1 MTLTEMRSM
10 LAARDIQLTRS
21 LGQNF
26 LHDGNQLRRIVDAA
40 EIKPTDKILEIG
52 PGLGPLTELLV
63 EKAGEVLAIEMDARL
78 VDFLCERFNLATRP
92 GEFPALS
99 PALSPEERENTLD
112 ASNNLMPPDSSQR
125 SADKL
130 PLPGVR
136 ADISSANTNSPD
148 NLFLIHD
155 DALAFLRR
163 GQSMVGQASS
173 LSSPA
178 ERPATGKM
186 PVPHDWS
193 DWKLVANLPY
203 SVASP
208 ILVELA
214 AGPRA
219 PKMIV
224 ATLQLEVARRLMAQ
238 ADDDDYGILTLLVQI
253 DFEPRGSFKI
263 PPECFFPS
271 PDVDSACVCLVRRAT
286 PLLPENLRPAFVKIV
301 KRGFSQRRKMM
312 LKLLKQDW
320 AADKLAA
327 AFEELKISPQER
339 AEKLSLEQFVQL
351 TKLLN

>member
-1 MTLTEMRSM
+1 MTLTEMRSL
-10 LAARDIQLTRS
+10 LAKRDIQLTRS

-63 EKAGEVLAIEMDARL
+63 AKAGEVLAIEMDARL
-78 VDFLCERFNLATRP
+78 VEFLCERFGLETKE
-92 GEFPALS
+92 GMPALS
-99 PALSPEERENTLD
+99 PALSPEERENALD
-112 ASNNLMPPDSSQR
+112 TPVNPASSDSPR
-125 SADKL
+125 RGNENL
-130 PLPGVR
+130 PLLRERVGVR
-136 ADISSANTNSPD
+136 ADISSADKNSPD

-155 DALAFLRR
+155 DALAYLKREQR
-163 GQSMVGQASS
+163 
-173 LSSPA
+173 
-178 ERPATGKM
+178 
-186 PVPHDWS
+186 DWS

-219 PKMIV
+219 PKMMV
-224 ATLQLEVARRLMAQ
+224 ATLQLEVAKRLMAQ
-238 ADDDDYGILTLLVQI
+238 ADDDDYGILTLLVQL

-320 AADKLAA
+320 AADKLTS
-327 AFEELKISPQER
+327 AFAELNISPMER
-339 AEKLSLEQFVQL
+339 AEKLSLEQFVAL
-351 TKLLN
+351 TKKLF

>member
-1 MTLTEMRSM
+1 MTLTEMRAW
-10 LAARDIQLTRS
+10 LAKRDIQLTRS

-26 LHDGNQLRRIVDAA
+26 LHDANQLRRIVEAA
-40 EIKPTDKILEIG
+40 ELRSSDKVLEIG

-63 EKAGEVLAIEMDARL
+63 AKAGEVLAIEMDARL
-78 VDFLCERFNLATRP
+78 VEVLCERFGLETKDRTPALTP
-92 GEFPALS
+92 GESEIAVDTSDDPKS
-99 PALSPEERENTLD
+99 S
-112 ASNNLMPPDSSQR
+112 DSSQ
-125 SADKL
+125 SGNENP
-130 PLPGVR
+130 PLLGERAGVR
-136 ADISSANTNSPD
+136 EDNPDKKTIFPD

-155 DALAFLRR
+155 DALAYLKREPR
-163 GQSMVGQASS
+163 
-173 LSSPA
+173 
-178 ERPATGKM
+178 
-186 PVPHDWS
+186 DWS

-214 AGPRA
+214 VGPRA

-224 ATLQLEVARRLMAQ
+224 ATLQLEVAKRLLAE
-238 ADDDDYGILTLLVQI
+238 ADDDDYGILTLLVQL

-271 PDVDSACVCLVRRAT
+271 PDVDSACVCLERRAE
-286 PLLPENLRPAFVKIV
+286 PLLPDNLRPAFVKIV

-320 AADKLAA
+320 PADKLAA
-327 AFEELKISPQER
+327 AFSELNISPMER
-339 AEKLSLEQFVQL
+339 AEKLSLEQFVRL